1 MKEHF
6 QKFREGIIGVDL
18 KLRCPD
24 GVERPLIYADW
35 VASGRSYGP
44 IEDRIREAFLPLVA
58 NTHTETSTTGMAMTH
73 AYHTAQRLI
82 KKHVNAGP
90 DDLIL
95 TSESGMTGLVNKFQ
109 RMLGLKINPDIDYQL
124 KDEQRPVVFISHMEH
139 HSNHT
144 SWLETIAIVEIM
156 PPDENGLVDPESLDI
171 LLEKHR
177 DRKTKIASITA
188 CSNVTG
194 ISTPYYQ
201 IAQKMHQAGGSI
213 FVDFACAAP
222 YCEIDMHPQ
231 LKGADL
237 DAIFFS
243 PHKFLGG
250 PGSSGVLVFNKKL
263 YHQRIPDNPGG
274 GTVDWT
280 NPWGGLKYIDD
291 IEVREDGGTP
301 AFLQTIKTALC
312 ITLKDE
318 MGISKIQE
326 REHELLDMLWDRVSQ
341 IPTLHILAP
350 QHKNRLPVI
359 SFYIDDLHYN
369 LGVKLLNDKFGIQ
382 CRGGCSCA
390 GTYGHYLLN
399 IGQDQSRLITNLI
412 DQGDYS
418 EKPGWMRISLH
429 PTMTDREILFIAESL
444 QSLADNHLV
453 WREEYDF
460 DPACLELVPKTS
472 NPEQEIRKN
481 IESALTR
488 PFLS

>member
-18 KLRCPD
+18 KLLCPD

-82 KKHVNAGP
+82 KEHVNAGP

-250 PGSSGVLVFNKKL
+250 PGSSGVLVFNKRL
-263 YHQRIPDNPGG
+263 YHQRTPDNPGG

-291 IEVREDGGTP
+291 IEAREDGGTP

-326 REHELLDMLWDRVSQ
+326 REHELLNMLWDRVSQ
-341 IPTLHILAP
+341 IPNLHILAP
-350 QHKNRLPVI
+350 QHKNRLPII

-382 CRGGCSCA
+382 SRGGCSCA

-399 IGQDQSRLITNLI
+399 IGQDQSRLITDLI

-429 PTMTDREILFIAESL
+429 PTMTDGEILFIAESL
-444 QSLADNHLV
+444 QSLAEEHPI

-460 DPACLELVPKTS
+460 DPACLDLVPKSS
-472 NPEQEIRKN
+472 NPDQEIRKRLK
-481 IESALTR
+481 SALTR
-488 PFLS
+488 PFQS